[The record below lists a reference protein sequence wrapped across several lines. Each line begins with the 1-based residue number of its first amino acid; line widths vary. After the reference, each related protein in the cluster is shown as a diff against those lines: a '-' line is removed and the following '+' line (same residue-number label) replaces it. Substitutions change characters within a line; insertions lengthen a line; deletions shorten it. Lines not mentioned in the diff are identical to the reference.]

1 MCSNFN
7 SENAK
12 QLDKEEKNACVA
24 QGQVCIEAFQ
34 KLHFYSLI
42 SFILH
47 CEIPSNRQIVMDIDQ
62 IIDETRYDLNLN
74 TEIHIKKNVMRN
86 KQSLLFFFL
95 FFVLIFYFIIII
107 VVV

>member
-12 QLDKEEKNACVA
+12 QLDMSML
-24 QGQVCIEAFQ
+24 EAFQ

-74 TEIHIKKNVMRN
+74 TEIHITKKNVMRN